1 MDTRTL
7 FSVSF
12 QQWVSQRGFHRSRP
26 FQPPEIMTPPDYPNI
41 SFAARTVFAVRE
53 PESDAVTGGGGSKRA
68 RARRFWLVLP
78 LLFLLAVMLQFA
90 AGVFHSELSGFP
102 DEPAHYVTGLMVA
115 DYAISAVPGNPMK
128 FAESYYL
135 HYPKVAFGHWPPMF
149 YVLEAIWFTAFGP
162 SRVSVLILMA
172 LFTAL
177 LASALAF
184 YVRRLSGAFAGI
196 FAGTLLILT
205 PQVQSQTGMVM
216 VECLLTLF
224 AFLAIASLGRYFDG
238 ERVRDA
244 IWFGVFASLAIL
256 TKGDGWALAMAPPLV
271 LLFTRKWFLLR
282 RLSFWAAALVVLI
295 CCGPW
300 QALTLRMAH
309 QGWTDE
315 PLSVS
320 FVFHAAGKL
329 LLAQWNAA
337 GFGFFLLA
345 FTGFFA
351 TVAIP
356 FARKRNVSG
365 AYASMAALAIGVLAF
380 HSLLPMPVEGRRI
393 VMGLPAMLVFIAP
406 GTAWITVWIEERFSA
421 TNWQA
426 VVTPVALL
434 PAAAVI
440 FFVQTFTVPSKP
452 SFGFAEAA
460 RGLLSHPEL
469 KDSAALIS
477 SERDGEGIFTAEVA
491 MLEPR
496 PTRYILRASKLLAK
510 VGWQGDHYQVR
521 FHSPAAV
528 AAQLDRI
535 PVGVLVIDTTPSPD
549 RGDRRG
555 ELDGKHHAQLLEMLR
570 EYPQSWRLLGA
581 YGVRDSLVKPIL
593 VYRRVGLD
601 NLHPGKIRV
610 DLTSTLNR
618 ILEQ

>member
-1 MDTRTL
+1 ML
-7 FSVSF
+7 PPYSVLENETNA
-12 QQWVSQRGFHRSRP
+12 VLPGGTAKARS
-26 FQPPEIMTPPDYPNI
+26 
-41 SFAARTVFAVRE
+41 S
-53 PESDAVTGGGGSKRA
+53 
-68 RARRFWLVLP
+68 RRFWLIFP
-78 LLFLLAVMLQFA
+78 LLFLLAISLQFA

-115 DYAISAVPGNPMK
+115 DYASSGFPGNPMK
-128 FAESYYL
+128 FAENYYL
-135 HYPKVAFGHWPPMF
+135 HYPKVAFGHWPPVF
-149 YVLEAIWFTAFGP
+149 YILEALWTIAFGP
-162 SRVSVLILMA
+162 SRISVLILMA

-177 LASALAF
+177 LAASLAF

-196 FAGTLLILT
+196 LAGALLILT

-224 AFLAIASLGRYFDG
+224 AFLAMASLGRYFDDA
-238 ERVRDA
+238 RLCDA

-256 TKGDGWALAMAPPLV
+256 TKGDGWALAMTPPLV

-282 RLSFWAAALVVLI
+282 RVSFWVPGLVVLI

-315 PLSVS
+315 GLSVG
-320 FVFHAAGKL
+320 FVFHAVVKL
-329 LLAQWNAA
+329 LLVQWDAA

-345 FTGFFA
+345 FPGSLA

-356 FARKRNVSG
+356 FARKRGVSG
-365 AYASMAALAIGVLAF
+365 AYASMAALVIGVWAF

-393 VMGLPAMLVFIAP
+393 VMALPGMLVFIAP
-406 GTAWITVWIEERFSA
+406 GVRWIGERFA
-421 TNWQA
+421 I
-426 VVTPVALL
+426 PKVALL
-434 PAAAVI
+434 STAAAI
-440 FFVQTFTVPSKP
+440 FFLQTFAVPVKQ

-469 KDSAALIS
+469 KDAAALIS

-491 MLEPR
+491 MREPR

-510 VGWQGDHYQVR
+510 VGWQGDHYQAR
-521 FHSPAAV
+521 FHSPGAV

-535 PVGVLVIDTTPSPD
+535 PVAVLVMDTTPSPD
-549 RGDRRG
+549 HS
-555 ELDGKHHAQLLEMLR
+555 EHHTQLLEMLGQHP
-570 EYPQSWRLLGA
+570 ESWRLMGA
-581 YGVRDSLVKPIL
+581 YGVGDSPVKPIL
-593 VYRRVGLD
+593 MYRRVGLD
-601 NLHPGKIRV
+601 GLRPGNIRV